1 MDITLRRAHIND
13 LERVLYWRNEPSTY
27 PWMGAT
33 RPLSMDEHAPWFKR
47 SIQDPDY
54 LFLIIEYHGA
64 PVGQLRYQLKSSD
77 LEVSIN
83 ITGDMHGKGIASR
96 AFSMGSELVREA
108 GIAKRIFAHVQV
120 DNLGSIGA
128 LKKAGYQQC
137 GEVELNDIPH
147 VTMERILGDDS
158 NELLD

>member
-1 MDITLRRAHIND
+1 MNITLRRAHIND
-13 LERVLYWRNEPSTY
+13 LERVLIWRNEPGTY

-47 SIQDPDY
+47 SIQDPDC
-54 LFLIIEYHGA
+54 LFLIIECDGVPA
-64 PVGQLRYQLKSSD
+64 GQLRYQLKGSD

-83 ITGDMHGKGIASR
+83 ITGDMHGKGIASL
-96 AFSMGSELVREA
+96 AFNMGNELVRET
-108 GIAKRIFAHVQV
+108 GLAKRIFAHVQV

-128 LKKAGYQQC
+128 LRKAGYQQC
-137 GEVELNDIPH
+137 GKVELNDIPH
-147 VTMERILGDDS
+147 VTMERILGDDR